1 MMKYKIAVALFAIA
15 GLAFGVTNDSVKSN
29 YSLLE
34 KSNVEALSVNPGDPD
49 GRNWIPEYARLWH
62 LDTSAQLTTGAGGEL
77 KIFKFKIGTFD
88 ANFTYNIYFAGFI
101 CKPVPNAMCDSDS
114 QTMTQFTINSQNPV
128 N

>member
-1 MMKYKIAVALFAIA
+1 MKFKIAFALFAIA
-15 GLAFGVTNDSVKSN
+15 GLVFGVTNNSVKSN

-49 GRNWIPEYARLWH
+49 NTNWIPDYARLWH
-62 LDTSAQLTTGAGGEL
+62 LETNAQLTTNAGGEL
-77 KIFKFKIGTFD
+77 KIFKFKIGTFN
-88 ANFTYNIYFAGFI
+88 ANVTYNVYFAGFI
-101 CKPVPNAMCDSDS
+101 CKPVTGAKCDAND